1 MNDNTQ
7 EQEIDL
13 QELLFTLLKKWYVI
27 ALSLVIVLSATA
39 VYAFGFMDDE
49 YTASGSMIV
58 RGEMTEEYGQS
69 EFAFGQR
76 LVDTYT
82 EFARSNVVLD
92 EVTSRL
98 DGEYT
103 NRQLRGMINIQ
114 GVSDTIIMRL
124 EVSANDPE
132 EASEIAN
139 TMLTVMESEVSFI
152 EGLDNIET
160 LDSAGVP
167 TSPSGPNRTLFMA
180 VAVILGGMIGV
191 LGVFLIEFFDK
202 TIKTSKDIEQKLG
215 IRSLGSIPDY
225 EMKGGDQ

>member
-1 MNDNTQ
+1 
-7 EQEIDL
+7 
-13 QELLFTLLKKWYVI
+13 
-27 ALSLVIVLSATA
+27 
-39 VYAFGFMDDE
+39 
-49 YTASGSMIV
+49 MIV
-58 RGEMTEEYGQS
+58 RGEMTEEYAQS

-103 NRQLRGMINIQ
+103 NNELRNMINIQ